1 LRGSHLRASSSVPGF
16 LHSPHYTLSRNGT
29 ERVTK
34 NAGRRW
40 SGVRNI
46 RFLPFAR
53 ALSTGIP
60 VWNGCPASCTICLVP
75 FFDLD
80 DRIREL
86 CAKMAAAREAEV
98 EPVLRPVLFEL
109 KFALHQHAEQLR
121 RLAAGVLP
129 RAVSEQPREGRCR
142 RSMDANGRVY
152 WTFTW
157 SGPAQGA
164 IPAVPK
170 RPLPSQPGIGKGD
183 EERESVQDG
192 RYIQGLVQAQPDA
205 SQSQHAE

>member
-1 LRGSHLRASSSVPGF
+1 
-16 LHSPHYTLSRNGT
+16 
-29 ERVTK
+29 
-34 NAGRRW
+34 
-40 SGVRNI
+40 
-46 RFLPFAR
+46 
-53 ALSTGIP
+53 
-60 VWNGCPASCTICLVP
+60 VP

-86 CAKMAAAREAEV
+86 RAKLAAAREAELQ
-98 EPVLRPVLFEL
+98 PVPRPVFFDL

-129 RAVSEQPREGRCR
+129 RAVSEQPKEGRCR
-142 RSMDANGRVY
+142 RSLDANGRVY
-152 WTFTW
+152 WTFSW

-164 IPAVPK
+164 SPAVPK

-183 EERESVQDG
+183 AERESVPDG
-192 RYIQGLVQAQPDA
+192 RCIQGLVPAQPAA